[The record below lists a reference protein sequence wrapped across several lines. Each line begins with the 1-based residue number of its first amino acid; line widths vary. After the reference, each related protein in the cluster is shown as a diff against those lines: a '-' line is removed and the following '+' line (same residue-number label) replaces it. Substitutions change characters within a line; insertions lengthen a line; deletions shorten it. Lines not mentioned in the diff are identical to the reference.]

1 MYQDSGCSSSSSRR
15 GSTSATAAAA
25 AAPGAATAGAAT
37 ATGTS
42 SSDEETLET
51 LTIITTTITE
61 TEITAAATTAT
72 ATATSTTTTV
82 IATSTATAATAAT
95 STVAT
100 SDIDDSS
107 LAESESEECEYIEI
121 DCQTAQGSSGNCST
135 SSGSGKGNAVLQRGN
150 QQQLQHPHSHQ
161 QQSATTLGA
170 DVRLLRKIGY
180 IASRVRGLSKFYGDF
195 HLVNPYSARRQR
207 RQLQDILLKHSIFD
221 PGKER
226 ERAVLLA
233 AAAVAVGAAVQAAPL
248 PGNSSSSSIEAAS
261 SHSHSRSRSRSS
273 DLEEEEEPEEESP
286 NEDPLEQPD
295 DTEAAT
301 IPAGASG
308 AAATATTTTTTTTTT
323 TVRRKS
329 SSSSTL
335 SGAAATVSGSVSIS
349 ASASQ
354 SFASTSTP
362 INLLEELLIQFYED
376 QDQHRCKL
384 TVIRH
389 QRVCNSPDTTNNNCN
404 NIYNNNNNN
413 NNNNTTTTTGLALT
427 MSTSMSNM
435 PVTSPDNQQQ
445 QQLPGS
451 STSQV
456 PGAATSTASYLQPTS
471 LPDDSENPRRRRASD
486 CSAVQ
491 AAQAALSN
499 QLHCITLKNNN
510 CATATGKL
518 PFHRGSCGAA
528 GEHLL
533 AANSIANRATII
545 LSKSCSNV
553 DGGGTGMG
561 MGIGVGVGVGVG
573 VTNQMRSSATNIES
587 NTLNGAQDAMAT
599 IAAAAASNNGNGNNE
614 YSILQLNNTII
625 QCHFND
631 DDFRALVKDLKRKV
645 EYTERMNWLCLSK
658 RPLGPPH
665 RKSSLPKHQEV
676 KRRFLEICDTNF
688 SDEVKAALR
697 LPAFDSYEWGDADV
711 IHLMQTMFIELG
723 FIEKFSIPAETLRE
737 WLYEV
742 YKHYNEVPF
751 HNFRHCFC
759 VAQMMYAITRQA
771 NLLSRLGDLECLIL
785 LVSCIC
791 HDLDH
796 PGYNNIY
803 QINARTELALRYNDI
818 SPLENHHCSIAFR
831 LLEHPECNIFK
842 NFSRDTFNT
851 IREGIIR
858 CILATDM
865 ARHNEILTQ
874 FMEITPIF
882 DYSNRAHINLLCMI
896 LIKVADISN
905 EARPM
910 DVAEPWLDRLLQE
923 FFAQSAA
930 EKSEGL
936 PVTPFMDPDKVSK
949 PGSQVRF
956 IGLVLLPLFEALGEL
971 VPELTELIII
981 PVRIALEYY
990 RRLNDAQTKTRKS
1003 VADSNTSDS
1012 NSGTMDSNAA
1022 MVSTP
1027 GASGDKMIIDKGH
1040 GSTQGGGAGGTTG
1053 SISPQMPRSGSGIS
1067 VKSRRSI
1074 PSQKSASRTSVDEPG
1089 GMAAEL
1095 HDLPEGSESGDSE
1108 TATEV
1113 DVAEKTSKFK
1123 VDTEGSS
1130 NRSKS
1135 SHSNSRK
1142 SSREKRPSM
1151 IGELCSS
1158 GGGQRIRN
1166 SYGNIHGYHTNRC
1179 HFGNNRAV
1187 SLDQYSSGHSRRLSD
1202 GLPQVIS
1209 DSNVFYGRHHQRSGP
1224 ESAGATATQRGQE
1237 DTNAN
1242 TSAGAGARAG
1252 SNIQLN
1258 ELLARTEAD
1267 SDADGEI
1274 SAAEILASA
1283 AATSSPASVPLLADV
1298 AASASS
1304 NGNVSPSGQ
1313 QLEQIGLASNGGSSS
1328 RATPSASQ
1336 AGVTAVSSVVAMA
1349 GGALGGA
1356 GGSSGNSG
1364 SGSGS
1369 WKSRLRQFSDYFS
1382 FSFDKGN
1389 KRFGSTR
1396 SSPCHG
1402 RANNNGTGPALSTG
1416 DSNIALDA
1424 ARGGGSGLEA
1434 GSGSGTSGGKPPSIC
1449 CTISNSQQATSGGAG
1464 AVGGGTMHRHR
1475 AYSLDVP
1482 CSRDQGITRHS
1493 SNDSSRQSSRHDD
1506 SNNMLHSAGG
1516 GAGEVPGIRI
1526 ASVDGV
1532 VVIPPSLN
1540 VELELGLASA
1550 SSSEVVPKI

>member
-1 MYQDSGCSSSSSRR
+1 MGQ
-15 GSTSATAAAA
+15 
-25 AAPGAATAGAAT
+25 
-37 ATGTS
+37 
-42 SSDEETLET
+42 E
-51 LTIITTTITE
+51 
-61 TEITAAATTAT
+61 
-72 ATATSTTTTV
+72 
-82 IATSTATAATAAT
+82 
-95 STVAT
+95 
-100 SDIDDSS
+100 
-107 LAESESEECEYIEI
+107 
-121 DCQTAQGSSGNCST
+121 
-135 SSGSGKGNAVLQRGN
+135 
-150 QQQLQHPHSHQ
+150 
-161 QQSATTLGA
+161 
-170 DVRLLRKIGY
+170 
-180 IASRVRGLSKFYGDF
+180 
-195 HLVNPYSARRQR
+195 
-207 RQLQDILLKHSIFD
+207 
-221 PGKER
+221 
-226 ERAVLLA
+226 
-233 AAAVAVGAAVQAAPL
+233 
-248 PGNSSSSSIEAAS
+248 
-261 SHSHSRSRSRSS
+261 RSS
-273 DLEEEEEPEEESP
+273 F
-286 NEDPLEQPD
+286 
-295 DTEAAT
+295 
-301 IPAGASG
+301 G
-308 AAATATTTTTTTTTT
+308 
-323 TVRRKS
+323 
-329 SSSSTL
+329 
-335 SGAAATVSGSVSIS
+335 
-349 ASASQ
+349 
-354 SFASTSTP
+354 
-362 INLLEELLIQFYED
+362 
-376 QDQHRCKL
+376 
-384 TVIRH
+384 
-389 QRVCNSPDTTNNNCN
+389 
-404 NIYNNNNNN
+404 
-413 NNNNTTTTTGLALT
+413 
-427 MSTSMSNM
+427 
-435 PVTSPDNQQQ
+435 
-445 QQLPGS
+445 
-451 STSQV
+451 
-456 PGAATSTASYLQPTS
+456 
-471 LPDDSENPRRRRASD
+471 
-486 CSAVQ
+486 
-491 AAQAALSN
+491 
-499 QLHCITLKNNN
+499 
-510 CATATGKL
+510 
-518 PFHRGSCGAA
+518 
-528 GEHLL
+528 
-533 AANSIANRATII
+533 
-545 LSKSCSNV
+545 
-553 DGGGTGMG
+553 
-561 MGIGVGVGVGVG
+561 
-573 VTNQMRSSATNIES
+573 
-587 NTLNGAQDAMAT
+587 
-599 IAAAAASNNGNGNNE
+599 
-614 YSILQLNNTII
+614 
-625 QCHFND
+625 
-631 DDFRALVKDLKRKV
+631 
-645 EYTERMNWLCLSK
+645 LSK

-676 KRRFLEICDTNF
+676 KRRFLEICDTTF
-688 SDEVKAALR
+688 SEEVRAALR

-711 IHLMQTMFIELG
+711 IHLMQTMFVELG
-723 FIEKFSIPAETLRE
+723 FIEKFSIPVDTLRE

-842 NFSRDTFNT
+842 NFSRDTFNN

-874 FMEITPIF
+874 FMEITPVF

-971 VPELTELIII
+971 VPELTDLIII

-1003 VADSNTSDS
+1003 VADSNTSATSDS
-1012 NSGTMDSNAA
+1012 NSGTIDSNAA

-1027 GASGDKMIIDKGH
+1027 GAASDKLNLDKAQGNSQ
-1040 GSTQGGGAGGTTG
+1040 GSGGGSGGGGGTGGTG
-1053 SISPQMPRSGSGIS
+1053 CSGSGGGGNNTAGSVSPQMPRSGSGIS

-1135 SHSNSRK
+1135 SHSTSRK

-1166 SYGNIHGYHTNRC
+1166 SYGNIHGYHNRC

-1187 SLDQYSSGHSRRLSD
+1187 SLDQYSSAGNNRRLSD

-1209 DSNVFYGRHHQRSGP
+1209 DSNVFYGRHNRSSMETTGGGGP
-1224 ESAGATATQRGQE
+1224 AVVGIPQ

-1242 TSAGAGARAG
+1242 TNHPVGC
-1252 SNIQLN
+1252 QLK

-1267 SDADGEI
+1267 SEGEADGNGKEEKKI
-1274 SAAEILASA
+1274 PLTIPSMPLA
-1283 AATSSPASVPLLADV
+1283 T
-1298 AASASS
+1298 SS
-1304 NGNVSPSGQ
+1304 NGNISPP
-1313 QLEQIGLASNGGSSS
+1313 LVVTEQILPSNGSTRS
-1328 RATPSASQ
+1328 SASSGGR
-1336 AGVTAVSSVVAMA
+1336 AG
-1349 GGALGGA
+1349 
-1356 GGSSGNSG
+1356 SGIPGG
-1364 SGSGS
+1364 SGSGGAAGPSAGGSS

-1396 SSPCHG
+1396 SSPCPGSNSSSG
-1402 RANNNGTGPALSTG
+1402 RANNNANGLGENQDGAGGAGGAIKPGMCCTITNSSGSPAKGESG
-1416 DSNIALDA
+1416 G
-1424 ARGGGSGLEA
+1424 GGGSG
-1434 GSGSGTSGGKPPSIC
+1434 
-1449 CTISNSQQATSGGAG
+1449 
-1464 AVGGGTMHRHR
+1464 GGTVTTLTTGNDAHQRHR

-1482 CSRDQGITRHS
+1482 GMMRYS
-1493 SNDSSRQSSRHDD
+1493 SNDSSRHP
-1506 SNNMLHSAGG
+1506 SNNTLQSAGG
-1516 GAGEVPGIRI
+1516 IGTAGLVGGLEVTAQR
-1526 ASVDGV
+1526 V
-1532 VVIPPSLN
+1532 PPSLS
-1540 VELELGLASA
+1540 VEIGLASG
-1550 SSSEVVPKI
+1550 SSSEAGPKI

>member
-1 MYQDSGCSSSSSRR
+1 MYQDSSCSSSSRR
-15 GSTSATAAAA
+15 GSAATATTTAAAA
-25 AAPGAATAGAAT
+25 TTTAAAAT
-37 ATGTS
+37 TGNEA
-42 SSDEETLET
+42 DNFEA
-51 LTIITTTITE
+51 LTIITTTT
-61 TEITAAATTAT
+61 TVTTTADIAKVGVGEST
-72 ATATSTTTTV
+72 DDDDDDDDVYTS
-82 IATSTATAATAAT
+82 ADA
-95 STVAT
+95 
-100 SDIDDSS
+100 
-107 LAESESEECEYIEI
+107 EI
-121 DCQTAQGSSGNCST
+121 DIECLTAQGSQLPT
-135 SSGSGKGNAVLQRGN
+135 SHSNSSNSNSNSSSSSCGNAALFCSARQQQQPQTQ
-150 QQQLQHPHSHQ
+150 QQQLQLQHTQ
-161 QQSATTLGA
+161 RAAAALNA

-180 IASRVRGLSKFYGDF
+180 IASRVRCLAKYYNDF
-195 HLVNPYSARRQR
+195 RLVNPYSAQRQR
-207 RQLQDILLKHSIFD
+207 RQLQEILLKHSIFD
-221 PGKER
+221 PGRER
-226 ERAVLLA
+226 ERALLLA
-233 AAAVAVGAAVQAAPL
+233 AAAAAVGAATAAT
-248 PGNSSSSSIEAAS
+248 AAAAIV
-261 SHSHSRSRSRSS
+261 SRSQSCSS
-273 DLEEEEEPEEESP
+273 NSFEPLEEQQLQLDPELEADIEREE
-286 NEDPLEQPD
+286 L
-295 DTEAAT
+295 AIAT
-301 IPAGASG
+301 VTT
-308 AAATATTTTTTTTTT
+308 TATTTTATATA
-323 TVRRKS
+323 TVTATAATAAATLRRKS
-329 SSSSTL
+329 SASSTG
-335 SGAAATVSGSVSIS
+335 SGPVTATATASASAGASTS
-349 ASASQ
+349 ASASLLT
-354 SFASTSTP
+354 AATP
-362 INLLEELLIQFYED
+362 IALLEELLIQFYED
-376 QDQHRCKL
+376 QDQCSSKL
-384 TVIRH
+384 TVIR
-389 QRVCNSPDTTNNNCN
+389 RRLACSDNLNTLNNNN
-404 NIYNNNNNN
+404 YNNN
-413 NNNNTTTTTGLALT
+413 
-427 MSTSMSNM
+427 SNSNSNSGNM
-435 PVTSPDNQQQ
+435 CSGSGSGSSQQQ
-445 QQLPGS
+445 Q
-451 STSQV
+451 TR
-456 PGAATSTASYLQPTS
+456 AYLQPS
-471 LPDDSENPRRRRASD
+471 LDGDNPSRRRRASD
-486 CSAVQ
+486 CSA
-491 AAQAALSN
+491 AALAN

-510 CATATGKL
+510 CTAVAAASAAGKL

-553 DGGGTGMG
+553 DGD
-561 MGIGVGVGVGVG
+561 VSLAANVA
-573 VTNQMRSSATNIES
+573 NNKLRASATDIES
-587 NTLNGAQDAMAT
+587 NSNALNGGRIDAMQQA
-599 IAAAAASNNGNGNNE
+599 IADAASNNGNNE

-645 EYTERMNWLCLSK
+645 EYTERMNWLCLSN

-676 KRRFLEICDTNF
+676 KRRFLQICDTNF

-711 IHLMQTMFIELG
+711 IHLMQTMFLELG
-723 FIEKFSIPAETLRE
+723 FVEKFSIPVDTLRE

-771 NLLSRLGDLECLIL
+771 NLLNRLGDLECLIL

-874 FMEITPIF
+874 FIEITPIF
-882 DYSNRAHINLLCMI
+882 DYNNRAHINLLCMI

-1003 VADSNTSDS
+1003 VADSNASATSDS
-1012 NSGTMDSNAA
+1012 NSGNMDSNAA
-1022 MVSTP
+1022 MASTP
-1027 GASGDKMIIDKGH
+1027 GHNTADKLLMDNNKGGSNAGSGAGA
-1040 GSTQGGGAGGTTG
+1040 GGGGGGGAAGAGGGGGG
-1053 SISPQMPRSGSGIS
+1053 SGSGSGGGGGSSSPQMPRSGSAIS

-1123 VDTEGSS
+1123 VDTEGCS

-1135 SHSNSRK
+1135 SHSTSRK

-1179 HFGNNRAV
+1179 HFGSNRAV
-1187 SLDQYSSGHSRRLSD
+1187 SLDQYSTNNRRLSD

-1209 DSNVFYGRHHQRSGP
+1209 DSNVFYGRLNRGSLEATTAAAAASAATHGGDLNMNTSSSSSGQAAAAVAAP
-1224 ESAGATATQRGQE
+1224 QTVHSQMLASLRESDKLPVTTTTTAT
-1237 DTNAN
+1237 T
-1242 TSAGAGARAG
+1242 
-1252 SNIQLN
+1252 
-1258 ELLARTEAD
+1258 
-1267 SDADGEI
+1267 
-1274 SAAEILASA
+1274 AAAAAATVAA
-1283 AATSSPASVPLLADV
+1283 AATS
-1298 AASASS
+1298 
-1304 NGNVSPSGQ
+1304 NGNISPTLTQ
-1313 QLEQIGLASNGGSSS
+1313 TLASNGSARSSS
-1328 RATPSASQ
+1328 AATATVVTVQQQQQQQPS
-1336 AGVTAVSSVVAMA
+1336 SS
-1349 GGALGGA
+1349 
-1356 GGSSGNSG
+1356 SS
-1364 SGSGS
+1364 S

-1396 SSPCHG
+1396 SSPCPVRSG
-1402 RANNNGTGPALSTG
+1402 GGGNNNATGSSSNNAGESNAESKATQSTG
-1416 DSNIALDA
+1416 IYCN
-1424 ARGGGSGLEA
+1424 
-1434 GSGSGTSGGKPPSIC
+1434 
-1449 CTISNSQQATSGGAG
+1449 ISNSPTPGAQMTAAGQAPGGIG
-1464 AVGGGTMHRHR
+1464 RHR

-1482 CSRDQGITRHS
+1482 CSRHAATRHS
-1493 SNDSSRQSSRHDD
+1493 SGDSSSRKSSRHDEHNN
-1506 SNNMLHSAGG
+1506 SNNTLHSSSGG
-1516 GAGEVPGIRI
+1516 MGMAMGMGIGELSGIRI
-1526 ASVDGV
+1526 RIGSAEEGGSGASSAATAAGAMKL
-1532 VVIPPSLN
+1532 PPSISC
-1540 VELELGLASA
+1540 EMGLASG
-1550 SSSEVVPKI
+1550 SSSEAVPKI